1 MTDHQTVQ
9 DLQAR
14 LKRLT
19 FAIHGDDSARIGLPS
34 PTQTHG
40 SHPAAQIKDLQRQL
54 QSLASRSGAV
64 NEVLQLQAKHPEVL
78 SPPKSNVT
86 LPPTALAALVVSHAR
101 LYESVSAQLNTLQTL
116 SVPDAAPLT
125 ALSALQP
132 RISKAS
138 DRQQQQAREFAEL
151 RARSAAVVEQWY
163 AVGVLGMGE
172 KWAEWEERLRDVEIT
187 VRRMEG
193 AAKRERGLV

>member
-1 MTDHQTVQ
+1 MADHQPVQ

-19 FAIHGDDSARIGLPS
+19 FAIYGDDSAGNGLPS
-34 PTQTHG
+34 PTPTNG

-54 QSLASRSGAV
+54 QSLASRSEAV
-64 NEVLQLQAKHPEVL
+64 NEVLQLQIKYPELL
-78 SPPKSNVT
+78 SSPTSNVT
-86 LPPTALAALVVSHAR
+86 LPPTALAALVVSHTR
-101 LYESVSAQLNTLQTL
+101 LYESLSAQLSTLQTL
-116 SVPDAAPLT
+116 SVPEATPLT
-125 ALSALQP
+125 ALATLQP

-138 DRQQQQAREFAEL
+138 DRQQQQARDLAEL

-163 AVGVLGMGE
+163 AGGVLGMGE
-172 KWAEWEERLRDVEIT
+172 KWAEWEERLRDVELT